1 MILTSELDQYF
12 RELTQQDK
20 FSGVVLIK
28 QGEQEIFSKAYG
40 YASRAWKVPNT
51 LDVRFD
57 TASITKLFTSVAV
70 MQMIDQGRLSFD
82 TGVVDFLGLTD
93 TTISK
98 AVTVYQLLTHTSG
111 IADDADEEA
120 GEELEDVYRE
130 KPNYSIKETVDFL
143 PQFIHKPPNFAPGQG
158 CRYCNVSYILLGLMV
173 ERLTGLSYRDYVRQH
188 IFAPAGM
195 ASSDFFRMDRVNEN
209 VAEGADPL
217 EDETGKVT
225 GWKRNIYSYPPQG
238 SPDGGAHV
246 TAGDLIRFMQVMQAG
261 QLLSPELTKMFFT
274 PQVDYK
280 DRETWMQRIGCGLW
294 FRVNRAGRVVHYQKE
309 GMSNGASGMVRHYP
323 DQAITIAL
331 LSNMIDGAWEPIKKI
346 HTMIE
351 GEG

>member
-1 MILTSELDQYF
+1 MISTSELDQYF

-28 QGEQEIFSKAYG
+28 QGEQEVFSKAYG

-70 MQMIDQGRLSFD
+70 MQMVDQGRLSFD

-98 AVTVYQLLTHTSG
+98 GVTVYQLLTHTSG
-111 IADDADEEA
+111 IADDAEEDGDEA
-120 GEELEDVYRE
+120 LEDVYKN

-158 CRYCNVSYILLGLMV
+158 CSYCNMGYILLGLAV
-173 ERLTGLSYRDYVRQH
+173 ERASGLSYRDYVRQH

-195 ASSDFFRMDRVNEN
+195 SASDFFRMDYVTEN
-209 VAEGADPL
+209 VAEGADPVL
-217 EDETGKVT
+217 DEAGKVKE
-225 GWKRNIYSYPPQG
+225 WRRNIYAYSPQG
-238 SPDGGAHV
+238 APDGGAHV
-246 TAGDLIRFMQVMQAG
+246 TASDLIRFMQVMQAG

-280 DRETWMQRIGCGLW
+280 DRETWMQRFGFGLW
-294 FRVNRAGRVVHYQKE
+294 FRMDRSGQVVHYQKE
-309 GMSNGASGMVRHYP
+309 GMSNGASGMMRYYP

>member
-1 MILTSELDQYF
+1 MINTSELHSYF
-12 RELTQQDK
+12 QNLEQQNT
-20 FSGVVLIK
+20 FSGVVLIR
-28 QGEQEIFSKAYG
+28 QGEQEVFAKAYG

-51 LDVRFD
+51 LNVRFD

-70 MQMIDQGRLSFD
+70 LQMIDQGRLAFD
-82 TGVVDFLGLTD
+82 TSVIDFLGFTG
-93 TTISK
+93 TAISP
-98 AVTVYQLLTHTSG
+98 AVNVYHLLTHTSG

-120 GEELEDVYRE
+120 GEELEDIYRE

-143 PQFIHKPPNFAPGQG
+143 PQFVYKPPNFAPGQG
-158 CRYCNVSYILLGLMV
+158 CRYCNVSYILLGLMI
-173 ERLTGLSYRDYVRQH
+173 EKLSGLSYRDYVRQNV
-188 IFAPAGM
+188 FAPAGM
-195 ASSDFFRMDRVNEN
+195 TSSDFFRMDRVYEN

-217 EDETGKVT
+217 EDEGGKVT

-246 TAGDLIRFMQVMQAG
+246 TAGDLIRFMHTVQAG
-261 QLLSPELTKMFFT
+261 KLLSPELTKMFFT
-274 PQVDYK
+274 PQVDYH

-294 FRVNRAGRVVHYQKE
+294 FHVDRAGRVVHYQKE
-309 GMSNGASGMVRHYP
+309 GMNNGASGMVRHYP
-323 DQAITIAL
+323 DQNITIAL

-346 HTMIE
+346 HAMIE